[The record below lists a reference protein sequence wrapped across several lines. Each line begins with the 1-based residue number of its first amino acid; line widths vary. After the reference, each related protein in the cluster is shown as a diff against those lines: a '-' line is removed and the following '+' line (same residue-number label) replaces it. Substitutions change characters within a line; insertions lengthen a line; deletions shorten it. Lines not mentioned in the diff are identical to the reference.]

1 MFEVIRSV
9 YTARKAI
16 FSFSRR
22 PEKMVFPKKS
32 CWNMIFLVL
41 SGKIMFPFPKNVIFH
56 LRRKMKDDL
65 PQKNTRKYDIFFKLS
80 EKMGFSKKAAIDLL
94 KRDTI
99 FLVLS
104 GKMVF
109 FPPEIWHFF
118 LGQEVIDDLS
128 QEIHGDM
135 IFSVYTLKMID
146 VLDLHPR
153 KTSSNSPCV
162 FMHWFPAKKTRNFNM

>member
-65 PQKNTRKYDIFFKLS
+65 PQKKYTEIWYFLQTFWKDELFKKGRDRSFKKGHDLSCIIWKDGIFS
-80 EKMGFSKKAAIDLL
+80 PGNM
-94 KRDTI
+94 T
-99 FLVLS
+99 
-104 GKMVF
+104 F
-109 FPPEIWHFF
+109 FPWAGSDRWPFSRNTWRYNIFCVHPK
-118 LGQEVIDDLS
+118 DDWRS
-128 QEIHGDM
+128 R
-135 IFSVYTLKMID
+135 F
-146 VLDLHPR
+146 
-153 KTSSNSPCV
+153 TS
-162 FMHWFPAKKTRNFNM
+162 